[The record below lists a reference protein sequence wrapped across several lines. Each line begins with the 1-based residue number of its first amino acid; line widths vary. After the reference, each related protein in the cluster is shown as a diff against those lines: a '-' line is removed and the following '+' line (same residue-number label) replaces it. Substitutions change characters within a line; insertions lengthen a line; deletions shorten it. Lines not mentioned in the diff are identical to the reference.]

1 MSHSQAQTIEL
12 DCVGMK
18 CPAPVIRIAR
28 EAAALG
34 PTGGFLRIRADD
46 PAFRPDLEA
55 WMRSS
60 GAQLVEL
67 MDERDGV
74 TRAIVHVRDKQQRS
88 TTPERSTMPERSTEL
103 APPPASPTVSL
114 DLRGVQCPGPVL
126 ALAKLCSQHPAG
138 TEVRLIADDPAFP
151 LDLRSWLTSGR
162 AELLSLEE
170 SGSEVHA
177 RLRLRPGPGG
187 TPLPTTTRPTAL
199 TGPHESSA
207 TTTSLVP
214 ATSNRCTLLVLH
226 NDHEAL
232 LAALLVA
239 NGAAAQGMQTSL
251 FFTFWGLNLLRGDHP
266 DPTQPRERVGFMQR
280 MMKWMMPKGP
290 TRQRLGQMN
299 FGGLGKAMLSSI
311 MRKQSIMGLPE
322 LMRSA
327 QELGVTFTACTMS
340 MSVMGITK
348 GDLYPYP
355 NLEYAGVA
363 TYVDRARVSSLN
375 LVF

>member
-1 MSHSQAQTIEL
+1 MNNNQAQTIEL

-34 PTGGFLRIRADD
+34 PSGGFLRIRADD

-55 WMRSS
+55 WVRSA

-74 TRAIVHVRDKQQRS
+74 TRAIVHVRDKQPRS
-88 TTPERSTMPERSTEL
+88 TGVAAITP
-103 APPPASPTVSL
+103 APTASPAPAVSL

-126 ALAKLCSQHPAG
+126 ALAKLSSQHPAG

-151 LDLRSWLTSGR
+151 LDLRSWLASGR

-170 SGSEVHA
+170 SGSETHA
-177 RLRLRPGPGG
+177 RLRLRSAPGT
-187 TPLPTTTRPTAL
+187 TPLPTSRATPL
-199 TGPHESSA
+199 PHPLSLPSQHESTA
-207 TTTSLVP
+207 TTLSLVP
-214 ATSNRCTLLVLH
+214 ATENRCTLLVLH

-239 NGAAAQGMQTSL
+239 NGAAAQGMKTSL

-299 FGGLGKAMLSSI
+299 FGGLGKAMLGSI
-311 MRKQSIMGLPE
+311 MRKQNILGLPE

-363 TYVDRARVSSLN
+363 TFVDRARVSSLN